1 MKIRL
6 LGTGTPSPSLK
17 RKSSGY
23 LIEVGEDAILFDL
36 GPGSYHRLLEAGL
49 KPTQVTDLFLSH
61 LQYDHCLDYVTLML
75 TRWDQGA
82 DLVDELN
89 IYGPSPIK
97 KMTRQLIGRDG
108 AFSPDIKARIKHQG
122 SIDIFEARGGT
133 APRRWPEPNVK
144 ELEPDST
151 VENKNW
157 RIKTCEA
164 NHVQPYLKCFAYRL
178 DTSEGSFVYS
188 GDSGPCEELVKLAEN
203 FDVLVHMC
211 HYISGT
217 EPTDEY
223 AKVCGGHLEVA
234 ETARK
239 ANAKTLVISHMLNQ
253 MDVPGVKERLINEMS
268 EIYKGNIIWG
278 EDLMEIPLQP
288 ASPARLD

>member
-6 LGTGTPSPSLK
+6 LGTGTPTPSLK

-23 LIEVGEDAILFDL
+23 LIEVDKDVIIFDC
-36 GPGSYHRLLEAGL
+36 GPGSYHRMLEAGI
-49 KPTQVTDLFLSH
+49 KPTQVTNLFLTH
-61 LQYDHCLDYVTLML
+61 LHYDHCLDYATLML

-89 IYGPSPIK
+89 IYGPSPIRK
-97 KMTRQLIGRDG
+97 ITEQLIGRNG
-108 AFSPDIKARIKHQG
+108 AFSPDIQARIKHQG

-133 APRRWPEPNVK
+133 TPRRWPKPNVK

-157 RIKTCEA
+157 RIKTCEV

-178 DTSEGSFVYS
+178 ETKEGSFVYS
-188 GDSGPCEELVKLAEN
+188 GDSGPCEELVKLAN
-203 FDVLVHMC
+203 NCDVLVHMC

-239 ANAKTLVISHMLNQ
+239 ANAKTLVTSHMLNQ
-253 MDVPGVKERLINEMS
+253 MDVPGVKERIINEMG

-278 EDLMEIPLQP
+278 EDLMEIPLRP
-288 ASPARLD
+288 ALPDKLD